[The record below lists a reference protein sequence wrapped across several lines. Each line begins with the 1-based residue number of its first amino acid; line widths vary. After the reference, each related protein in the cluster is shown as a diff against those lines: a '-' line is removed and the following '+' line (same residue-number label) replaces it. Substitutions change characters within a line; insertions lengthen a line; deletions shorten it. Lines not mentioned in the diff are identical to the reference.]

1 MTSTIAQSE
10 EAEVSQPESEESI
23 QDTPSS
29 EVVGN
34 GARQLETETLSI
46 EERLIEKIA
55 EFEGKVEA
63 LQSLKA
69 NLYEAIE
76 QLDREQRESIMKL
89 EVTDQ
94 VKDD

>member
-1 MTSTIAQSE
+1 MEPSTAEPYNSFSDNEASSATAEAQ
-10 EAEVSQPESEESI
+10 
-23 QDTPSS
+23 
-29 EVVGN
+29 
-34 GARQLETETLSI
+34 LSV

-76 QLDREQRESIMKL
+76 QLDIEQRES
-89 EVTDQ
+89 
-94 VKDD
+94 

>member
-1 MTSTIAQSE
+1 MT
-10 EAEVSQPESEESI
+10 V
-23 QDTPSS
+23 
-29 EVVGN
+29 
-34 GARQLETETLSI
+34 

-76 QLDREQRESIMKL
+76 QLDKEQRDSQMQDKLAQESVQAV
-89 EVTDQ
+89 EAAVCTSEDE
-94 VKDD
+94 